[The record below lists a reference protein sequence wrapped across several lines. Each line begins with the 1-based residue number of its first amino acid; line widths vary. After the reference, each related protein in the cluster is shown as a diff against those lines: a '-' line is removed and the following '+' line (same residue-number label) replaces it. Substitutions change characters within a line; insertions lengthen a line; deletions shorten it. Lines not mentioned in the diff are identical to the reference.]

1 MGLPFPF
8 FFFPAYCE
16 AGAWY
21 SGNREAE
28 VRMCGAADCAPPR
41 AGLPERGAGA
51 AAGMWEMQP
60 RGREGCAQAAAAGRC
75 ERRLQLRFIL
85 PAGKTPD
92 GKFAACRRRA
102 RRQCAILC
110 LNARENSLS
119 PRMAAAHGRRAALSQ
134 RFEHTSPQAGRA
146 QAFPARNGTRT
157 AKNS

>member
-1 MGLPFPF
+1 MRRAPGIPGI
-8 FFFPAYCE
+8 E
-16 AGAWY
+16 
-21 SGNREAE
+21 RQK
-28 VRMCGAADCAPPR
+28 CGCAARQACAPPR

-60 RGREGCAQAAAAGRC
+60 RGWEGCAQAAAAGRC
-75 ERRLQLRFIL
+75 ERRLQMRFVL

-119 PRMAAAHGRRAALSQ
+119 PRMAAAHGPSAAL
-134 RFEHTSPQAGRA
+134 RAYVAAGRQGA
-146 QAFPARNGTRT
+146 GVSGPKRNPDCEKLLMKILKRVENHM
-157 AKNS
+157 KK